1 MERSLREGST
11 LTVQHVAAS
20 REKMPASLDGK
31 NSNSSSAGPSSAPA
45 PSRGFGYWLS
55 YARSLLFTNN
65 VIYLY
70 TAVLATVS
78 LAGSVFDSRGRWQHG
93 CVRLWAW
100 LVLKTGGVRVRVEGL
115 NHLEGQHP
123 VIFCVNHPSA
133 MDIPILLASLPVQF
147 RFLAKRELFQLP
159 FMGWYL
165 RRAGHISVER
175 GRPHEAMRSFEEAAA
190 RVRRGTSVVLF
201 PEGTRSR
208 RAGVML
214 PFKGGSFYL
223 AVHAGVPVVPVT
235 LNGTR
240 HTHEPDTLHVR
251 GGQTEMIIHEPIS
264 TAGLSTNDVHALSQR
279 VREKILS
286 RFVPVKN

>member
-1 MERSLREGST
+1 
-11 LTVQHVAAS
+11 
-20 REKMPASLDGK
+20 MPPVES
-31 NSNSSSAGPSSAPA
+31 SPSSSSAGLACARA
-45 PSRGFGYWLS
+45 PSRGLRYWLS
-55 YARSLLFTNN
+55 YARSLLFTDNL
-65 VIYLY
+65 IYLY
-70 TAVLATVS
+70 TAVLSVIS
-78 LAGSVFDSRGRWQHG
+78 IAGSVVDAHGRWQHG
-93 CVRLWAW
+93 CARLWGW
-100 LVLKTGGVRVRVEGL
+100 LILKTCGVRVRVEGL
-115 NHLEGQHP
+115 NHLKGQRT

-159 FMGWYL
+159 FLGWYL

-175 GRPHEAMRSFEEAAA
+175 GRPHEAMRSFEDAAE
-190 RVRRGTSVVLF
+190 RIRRGTPVVLF

-223 AVHAGVPVVPVT
+223 AVRAGVPVVPIT

-264 TAGLSTNDVHALSQR
+264 TVGLGTDDVQTLSDR

-286 RFVPVKN
+286 QFVLGVD